1 MKKKLIIITKNVF
14 SQNDYQ
20 RFKISKINK
29 DFEVFC
35 VDCSK
40 LFFKKI
46 NTRNKKINNYFKIKN
61 IFEYFFVIN
70 KIKPDIILDQLGFS
84 FSYKTILLR
93 LYANLKSKCLFYFT
107 GPRKRIPT
115 FSNFDNGL
123 KYFFVNPLKFLII
136 LNNFV
141 TKKIFMKI
149 NFFNT
154 IFLLSSTYREKMIKN
169 TNAKKIIYF
178 HSNDY
183 DNYLINKKKFK
194 IKKIKFA
201 VFIDENVPNHDD
213 YQISNFKSPID
224 EKTYYKLLNNFFT
237 IFEKKFK
244 TKIVIA
250 LHPKSKFKEMKKNF
264 LNRKIFIGKTQEL
277 IFNSKLVLTH
287 CSTSRSYAILYNKPM
302 IYLTSNKIS
311 KTWFGKE
318 IIENCKLTSSHIINL
333 DKINLNVSNLLK
345 INSKKYKKYKDKFLV
360 HPKADNILFENIFN
374 KIFN

>member
-1 MKKKLIIITKNVF
+1 MKKKLLIISKNVF

-20 RFKISKINK
+20 RFKISKIKK
-29 DFEVFC
+29 DVKVFYI
-35 VDCSK
+35 DCSK

-46 NTRNKKINNYFKIKN
+46 NIQNKKMYNYFKIKN
-61 IFEYFFVIN
+61 ILECFFLIK
-70 KIKPDIILDQLGFS
+70 KIKPDYIFDLLGFS

-93 LYANLKSKCLFYFT
+93 LYANLQSKCLFYFT
-107 GPRKRIPT
+107 GPKKRIPT
-115 FSNFDNGL
+115 FSNFANGL
-123 KYFFVNPLKFLII
+123 NFFFVSPLKFFII
-136 LNNFV
+136 FNNFL
-141 TKKIFMKI
+141 TKKIFIKI

-154 IFLLSSTYREKMIKN
+154 IFLLSSTYREEMIESI
-169 TNAKKIIYF
+169 NAKKIIYF

-194 IKKIKFA
+194 IKKIKYS
-201 VFIDENVPNHDD
+201 VFIDENVPDHDD

-224 EKTYYKLLNNFFT
+224 GKTYYKLLNNFFS
-237 IFEKKFK
+237 IYEKKFK

-250 LHPKSKFKEMKKNF
+250 LHPKSKLDEMKKNF

-277 IFNSKLVLTH
+277 IFNSRVVFTH

-318 IIENCKLTSSHIINL
+318 IVENCKLTSSHLMNL
-333 DKINLNVSNLLK
+333 DKINLNILNLSK
-345 INSKKYKKYKDKFLV
+345 INSKKYKQYKDKFLR
-360 HPKADNILFENIFN
+360 HPMADNILFENIFN
-374 KIFN
+374 KLLN